1 MTGAGLRVAFAGL
14 AHSHPSTD
22 AANVRA
28 LGAEVVAVHDTDAHA
43 SAEFAL
49 RFGGAAV
56 GSLQELRALRPD
68 LVIATPRTQEVV
80 SLLEALSAD
89 AADAPV
95 FVNKVI
101 AATAGQLAA
110 CDRAIAAGRSAV
122 GTSSPLRFAPA
133 LTAFAAQVAAAEVLS
148 IRVRAQHDN
157 AAFQLPGR
165 VWQDDPRLGGG
176 TLVTVGVHAWE
187 MLDVVLPG
195 AELHAARGW
204 TRRSAGSTTRSED
217 VAGVSGALRVA
228 GRADDVP
235 MEVLVSGVPG
245 PDAYSVEVVTAAG
258 IRSVVLPME
267 NPNES
272 LGFHGLVGALLGAAA
287 QGEVVAPW
295 ARARTV
301 VANTIRAAEAARAQ
315 ASWVPEPVASWV
327 PEPVEGPPRPWVPEP
342 VEGPP

>member
-1 MTGAGLRVAFAGL
+1 MTGSALRVAFAGL

-56 GSLQELRALRPD
+56 GSAQELRALRPD
-68 LVIATPRTQEVV
+68 LVIATPRPQEIVP
-80 SLLEALSAD
+80 LLRALSPD
-89 AADAPV
+89 AGDAPV
-95 FVNKVI
+95 FLNKVI
-101 AATAGQLAA
+101 AATIGQLAA
-110 CDRAIAAGRSAV
+110 RDRAIAAGRSAV

-165 VWQDDPRLGGG
+165 AWQDDPQLGGG

-195 AELHAARGW
+195 AELRAARGW
-204 TRRSAGSTTRSED
+204 TRRSTGSTTRSED
-217 VAGVSGALRVA
+217 AAGVSGLLRVA
-228 GRADDVP
+228 GRADEVP
-235 MEVLVSGVPG
+235 VEVLVSGVPG
-245 PDAYSVEVVTAAG
+245 PDAYAVELVTASG

-267 NPNES
+267 DPNES

-287 QGEVVAPW
+287 RGEVVAPW
-295 ARARTV
+295 SRARTV
-301 VANTIRAAEAARAQ
+301 VANTIRAAESARAHGL
-315 ASWVPEPVASWV
+315 WVPEPVASWV
-327 PEPVEGPPRPWVPEP
+327 PEPVEGPQRPL
-342 VEGPP
+342 GP